1 MRIYGPGREPAI
13 RATLPW
19 PYRISRGFWPTE
31 HYPGDWNTVERSAN
45 GDEPLEAR
53 RNFVCRYA
61 GTGERALK
69 KNLCHKPSLTVRE
82 QCRRGQW
89 IDVLPR
95 LHFSA

>member
-1 MRIYGPGREPAI
+1 MAVSNLERLLAYIVSILVTGSA
-13 RATLPW
+13 
-19 PYRISRGFWPTE
+19 
-31 HYPGDWNTVERSAN
+31 VERSAN
-45 GDEPLEAR
+45 GDESLEAG

-82 QCRRGQW
+82 QCHCGQW

>member
-1 MRIYGPGREPAI
+1 MRYRGRERTSYTRDFAASVPNLERLLAYI
-13 RATLPW
+13 
-19 PYRISRGFWPTE
+19 ISILMTGSA
-31 HYPGDWNTVERSAN
+31 VERSAN

-53 RNFVCRYA
+53 RNFGCRYA
-61 GTGERALK
+61 GTGECALK

-82 QCRRGQW
+82 QRRRGQW